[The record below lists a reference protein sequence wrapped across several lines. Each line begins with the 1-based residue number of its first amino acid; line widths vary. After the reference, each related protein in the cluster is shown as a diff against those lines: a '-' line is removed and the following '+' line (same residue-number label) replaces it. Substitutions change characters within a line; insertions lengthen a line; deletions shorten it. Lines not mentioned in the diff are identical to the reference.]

1 MKINYMS
8 DLHLE
13 FGYQPLPGGD
23 VLILAGDIC
32 EARSYIKQHHST
44 RLADSDPGAYR
55 YVDFFDKECAKYNKV
70 FYVMG
75 NHEHYHGR
83 FDRTY
88 DELKGRLPSNVTL
101 LEKECVEHDGV
112 VFMGAT
118 LWTNCNN
125 ADSLTLYHLKAMM
138 NDYRVVQNHY
148 KDKNIYHKLVPEVTF
163 REHVKTMQWMRL
175 MLSEHRQKPVVVI
188 THHAPSFKS
197 VPPQF
202 VGDTLMNG
210 GYASELSEDILDNE
224 NIRFWIHGHMHD
236 PVDYEIGS
244 TRVIS
249 NPRGYHGWDQNYG
262 LFDPVKSFEIDAKP
276 TSD

>member
-1 MKINYMS
+1 MKITYMS

-32 EARSYIKQHHST
+32 EARSYIKEHHST
-44 RLADSDPGAYR
+44 RVIDVEPGTYR
-55 YVDFFDKECAKYNKV
+55 YVDFFDKECAKYQKV
-70 FYVMG
+70 LYVMG

-83 FDRTY
+83 FDKTY
-88 DELKGRLPSNVTL
+88 AELKSRLPDNVTL
-101 LEKECVEHDGV
+101 LEKEIVEHNGV

-125 ADSLTLYHLKAMM
+125 ADSLTMWHLKSMM
-138 NDYRVVQNHY
+138 NDYRVIQNHY
-148 KDKNIYHKLVPEVTF
+148 PDKNLYHKLVPEYTY
-163 REHVKTMQWMRL
+163 REHIKTMQWFRL
-175 MLSEHRQKPVVVI
+175 MLSEHRDKPVVVI

-224 NIRFWIHGHMHD
+224 NIRYWIHGHMHD
-236 PVDYEIGS
+236 PVDYEIG
-244 TRVIS
+244 TTKVIS

-262 LFDPVKSFEIDAKP
+262 LFEPDKHFEI
-276 TSD
+276 